1 MLLSWIYKREA
12 NMKSANMEAL
22 ALKSGLEKMEEQ
34 GLKVL
39 EVVTDAYTS
48 IAKHMSMFCRN
59 IVFAS
64 LISKPYQSQGH

>member
-1 MLLSWIYKREA
+1 
-12 NMKSANMEAL
+12 MKSANMEDL

-34 GLKVL
+34 GLTVL
-39 EVVTDAYTS
+39 EVVTDAYTCTS

-64 LISKPYQSQGH
+64 LISKPYQSQGHW